1 MNVTVETKKNFVNE
15 ARKLFDGFKTS
26 FVAIRGY
33 RNDKGEISDYV
44 INVGIPHNKV
54 LVGDLNR
61 LPKIKAENYLFYSEK
76 YGDNVALQA
85 FTEKQISIEKSL
97 AGTNVHANGQIEA
110 YAYIGHGIKVH
121 LETGDIFITG
131 YLVSKKVHVKGVYPT
146 VKSRALTLC
155 KKAID
160 KHLKANKCRVF
171 KISIDKLAEIQ
182 TGGKTIEFALA
193 A

>member
-1 MNVTVETKKNFVNE
+1 MLVTAESKKSFVNE
-15 ARKLFDGFKTS
+15 VKKLFEGFQTS

-33 RNDKGEISDYV
+33 RNDKGEVSDYV
-44 INVGIPHNKV
+44 INVGINHNKV

-61 LPKIKAENYLFYSEK
+61 LPKIKAEHFLLYSEK
-76 YGDNVALQA
+76 YGDNIALQA
-85 FTEKQISIEKSL
+85 FNEKQISIEKSL

-110 YAYIGHGIKVH
+110 YAYIGQGVKVH

-146 VKSRALTLC
+146 VKSRPLTLC

-171 KISIDKLAEIQ
+171 KISFDKLAEVQ